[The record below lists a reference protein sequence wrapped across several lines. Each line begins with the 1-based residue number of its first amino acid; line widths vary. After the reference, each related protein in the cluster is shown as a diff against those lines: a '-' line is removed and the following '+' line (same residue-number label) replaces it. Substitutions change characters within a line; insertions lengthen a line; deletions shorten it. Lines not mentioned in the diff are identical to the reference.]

1 MAKSNLLEC
10 YLQSEL
16 HRVMRLSMRLQE
28 PAMFTVCSGVNP
40 VGEANTGLTGPDM
53 ALKIVFR
60 FLQGLMD
67 STKVF
72 CIKYTLHHSNKVFFT
87 AQTYDLVTEFYI
99 SSLPRSKY
107 FEHSFQLA
115 LLGTKCFLLYIF
127 RLTIYPVSLLF

>member
-1 MAKSNLLEC
+1 MSENGKIHHLLEC

-28 PAMFTVCSGVNP
+28 PAMFTVCSGVRP

-72 CIKYTLHHSNKVFFT
+72 CIKYTLHHSNKVFLQHRLMILLLNFT
-87 AQTYDLVTEFYI
+87 
-99 SSLPRSKY
+99 
-107 FEHSFQLA
+107 
-115 LLGTKCFLLYIF
+115 FLLFHVQNI
-127 RLTIYPVSLLF
+127 LNILSN

>member
-53 ALKIVFR
+53 ALKIVCIQVVTRTDGFHKSILYKIYTSPQQQSV
-60 FLQGLMD
+60 FY
-67 STKVF
+67 ST
-72 CIKYTLHHSNKVFFT
+72 
-87 AQTYDLVTEFYI
+87 DL
-99 SSLPRSKY
+99 
-107 FEHSFQLA
+107 
-115 LLGTKCFLLYIF
+115 
-127 RLTIYPVSLLF
+127 